1 MVSNPSL
8 DLVLVPVL
16 PDSGTPATEGQ
27 LSRPLNEWLT
37 TFHLA
42 SMVLDPFTNESSWI
56 LPTAARILRAFS
68 GSAART
74 NFILTCSAAEARKFL
89 GPMSREFLV
98 FADADRSVVRNL
110 GLESLPAFVFIRSDG
125 TVPAVAQGWDPKA
138 WRSVA
143 KDIATTTAW
152 TPPAIPQAG
161 EPAAFAGT
169 PALG

>member
-8 DLVLVPVL
+8 DLVLEPVL
-16 PDSGTPATEGQ
+16 PVAGSPTAEGQ
-27 LSRPLNEWLT
+27 PPRPLSEWLT
-37 TFHLA
+37 TFHLV
-42 SMVLDPFTNESSWI
+42 SIVLDPFTNESSWI

-68 GSAART
+68 GSAARAS
-74 NFILTCSAAEARKFL
+74 FILTCSADEARQFL
-89 GPMSREFLV
+89 GPLSQEFLV
-98 FADADRSVVRNL
+98 FADADRAAVRSL
-110 GLESLPAFVFIRSDG
+110 GLDSLPTFVFIRSDG
-125 TVPAVAQGWDPKA
+125 TVPAVAQGWNPQA

-152 TPPAIPQAG
+152 TAPAIPLTG

>member
-8 DLVLVPVL
+8 DLVLEPVL
-16 PDSGTPATEGQ
+16 PEVATPTSEGQ
-27 LSRPLNEWLT
+27 PPRPLSAWLT

-42 SMVLDPFTNESSWI
+42 SVVLDPYTNESSWI

-68 GSAART
+68 GSAARA
-74 NFILTCSAAEARKFL
+74 NFIVTCSADEARLFL
-89 GPMSREFLV
+89 GPLSREFLV
-98 FADADRSVVRNL
+98 FADPDRSVVRSV

-125 TVPAVAQGWDPKA
+125 TVPAVAQGWDPMA

-152 TPPAIPQAG
+152 TAPAIPLAG